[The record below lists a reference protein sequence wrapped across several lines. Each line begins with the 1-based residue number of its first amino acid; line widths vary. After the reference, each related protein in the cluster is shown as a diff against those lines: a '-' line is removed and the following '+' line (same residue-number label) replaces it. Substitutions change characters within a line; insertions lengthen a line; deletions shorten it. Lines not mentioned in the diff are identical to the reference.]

1 MPPPLKSHLDGI
13 QRMFAHQQLENNTLR
28 EQLVLAQTENKE
40 LRVQVQT
47 LTITAEKGALSTQST
62 QPANPPSEQI
72 PSALASSTQSVV
84 AGAQTIQS
92 AEWAVAWR
100 DVVLHHLH
108 DFKKKPDLDQHMT
121 ARTAKFAAKHLLK
134 CELPS
139 LYSTVKSNA
148 TAIPHSLIPQF
159 IKFLSLPPIP
169 SKPPTTPT
177 AASSNSAA
185 VKASQQKSVLPS
197 QSKTPSNAPIMT
209 FEPQVKLSDGSL
221 NVERYFAWTDI
232 IEVARPLY
240 PAFDTSASFHQ
251 SRLTNFRRRN
261 NLPNVRVP
269 CHFKTGHTVSAIP
282 ERMIAD
288 FLDDMR
294 RPSRASDVSFP
305 RVGSLESVATDE
317 NAAEDA
323 AANDTHETI
332 AVAISRLADQWFRCL
347 IVASVSEMSA
357 IKAQVNGSG
366 ERAGYLEPHRNSAA
380 STSPIS
386 DDLGDIALKQPVEP
400 YQGDKG
406 ILYNVLLRKMTDY
419 DEMATV
425 QRKAVKMG
433 VKDFLSECMQERG
446 STLKE
451 CEVHL
456 SPGIPG
462 KEDQLT
468 YLIPTDCVSE
478 FCNWIYD
485 ELLRVFPG
493 RRLQEIPE
501 MAWSIEHRDAMEE
514 RRRKKEIGDSSEQDA
529 PARGPDCSNSIHS
542 INHHL
547 DPILANSTLNCIY
560 NHNVVAGISDTDT
573 HLIINCRTFNSN
585 GKNNSLRATVSTL
598 REAITRVERLER
610 EHAELVAIVAES
622 NPVIPYTA
630 GQASSG
636 AIHSKHPSSNV
647 INSSSNSIISN
658 YSDNSIASFHA
669 VNSIKQHIHSAHSS
683 SLSLMDIDN
692 EVDADSDNAMT
703 SNPPGSGRGDNPVKK
718 HACDVPGC
726 PRVYASKGAV
736 NTHKQENHLFPQIMF
751 ANGRSL
757 TVHRDQDGF
766 LMCPCANYK
775 TPSTTTMKNHA
786 KLCLADPSSE
796 NLTSSPAASNST
808 NAMHVNVG
816 EAMPVV
822 ETAELLSQKADTNG
836 AVSDIT
842 ASTGLNL
849 VKTDHGSLQSEID
862 AMEPIPTFHDGT
874 ENKDRYFAWY
884 DIMHKFASHVDIT
897 SGVHNKVSQFRF
909 THSLSPKPIARKF
922 TSGKATHGIPQHL
935 IADFLKVVNKN
946 LRHILAATTGASDS
960 PGGMATPNSPPRP
973 AFTLPDQQLEI
984 VPETHFVDGTLN
996 TERYIAWTDVLAS
1009 YSPGIAV
1016 THALKKRFSQ
1026 FRANHPDLSSK
1037 TIKKKH
1043 SEGYSTTGIPERL
1056 FTVFAM
1062 EMFRPL
1068 RARVETT
1075 PAKRLKTADD
1085 ALDMEDILEGVS
1097 AGKVG
1102 TLNLQNT
1109 DVLGSE
1115 GLVKDE
1121 SASVGENMQSG
1132 VSLHKTA
1139 SDVPCE
1145 DDTDVESGDN
1155 DELEGDEMA
1164 PFDGIEIDSLGDVG
1178 VTGFT
1183 GTSAGILYNVL
1194 LRRMVED
1201 YDRLDSLIRGDIKSE
1216 VCAVLTSV
1224 LQAVGQS
1231 IAEFSPTLGNSSK
1244 VTYLVPYSLV
1254 NVFSESIYP
1263 KLVVALPGR
1272 TVKKLDGSLSFF
1284 PLRAE

>member
-1 MPPPLKSHLDGI
+1 MHLHEG
-13 QRMFAHQQLENNTLR
+13 R
-28 EQLVLAQTENKE
+28 
-40 LRVQVQT
+40 
-47 LTITAEKGALSTQST
+47 TAATASTASTTTALSNPSSPTALSTAST
-62 QPANPPSEQI
+62 TTMSSPE
-72 PSALASSTQSVV
+72 SATRTHIISSTATAARST
-84 AGAQTIQS
+84 ASRTATNTALQTI
-92 AEWAVAWR
+92 ER
-100 DVVLHHLH
+100 L
-108 DFKKKPDLDQHMT
+108 
-121 ARTAKFAAKHLLK
+121 
-134 CELPS
+134 
-139 LYSTVKSNA
+139 
-148 TAIPHSLIPQF
+148 
-159 IKFLSLPPIP
+159 
-169 SKPPTTPT
+169 
-177 AASSNSAA
+177 
-185 VKASQQKSVLPS
+185 SQQV
-197 QSKTPSNAPIMT
+197 
-209 FEPQVKLSDGSL
+209 
-221 NVERYFAWTDI
+221 
-232 IEVARPLY
+232 
-240 PAFDTSASFHQ
+240 
-251 SRLTNFRRRN
+251 
-261 NLPNVRVP
+261 
-269 CHFKTGHTVSAIP
+269 
-282 ERMIAD
+282 
-288 FLDDMR
+288 
-294 RPSRASDVSFP
+294 
-305 RVGSLESVATDE
+305 
-317 NAAEDA
+317 
-323 AANDTHETI
+323 
-332 AVAISRLADQWFRCL
+332 
-347 IVASVSEMSA
+347 
-357 IKAQVNGSG
+357 
-366 ERAGYLEPHRNSAA
+366 
-380 STSPIS
+380 
-386 DDLGDIALKQPVEP
+386 
-400 YQGDKG
+400 
-406 ILYNVLLRKMTDY
+406 
-419 DEMATV
+419 
-425 QRKAVKMG
+425 
-433 VKDFLSECMQERG
+433 
-446 STLKE
+446 
-451 CEVHL
+451 
-456 SPGIPG
+456 
-462 KEDQLT
+462 
-468 YLIPTDCVSE
+468 
-478 FCNWIYD
+478 
-485 ELLRVFPG
+485 
-493 RRLQEIPE
+493 
-501 MAWSIEHRDAMEE
+501 
-514 RRRKKEIGDSSEQDA
+514 
-529 PARGPDCSNSIHS
+529 
-542 INHHL
+542 
-547 DPILANSTLNCIY
+547 
-560 NHNVVAGISDTDT
+560 T
-573 HLIINCRTFNSN
+573 HLTQE
-585 GKNNSLRATVSTL
+585 NNFLRATVSTL
-598 REAITRVERLER
+598 REAMTRVERLER

-636 AIHSKHPSSNV
+636 AIQSMHPSSNV
-647 INSSSNSIISN
+647 NNSSSNSIISN
-658 YSDNSIASFHA
+658 YSDNSVASFHA
-669 VNSIKQHIHSAHSS
+669 GNSIKQHIHSAHSS

-703 SNPPGSGRGDNPVKK
+703 SNPSGFGRGDNPVKK

-726 PRVYASKGAV
+726 TRVYASKGAV

-757 TVHRDQDGF
+757 TVPRDQDGF

-808 NAMHVNVG
+808 NAIHVNVA
-816 EAMPVV
+816 EAMLAV
-822 ETAELLSQKADTNG
+822 ETGEVPSQKSDTNG
-836 AVSDIT
+836 TVSDIT

-946 LRHILAATTGASDS
+946 LRHMLAATTGASDS
-960 PGGMATPNSPPRP
+960 PGGMAIPNSPPRP

-1102 TLNLQNT
+1102 TLNLQSA

-1121 SASVGENMQSG
+1121 STSVGVNMQSG
-1132 VSLHKTA
+1132 VSIHQAA

-1164 PFDGIEIDSLGDVG
+1164 PFDGVEIDSLGDVG
-1178 VTGFT
+1178 AAGFP

-1201 YDRLDSLIRGDIKSE
+1201 YDQLDLLIRGDIKSE
-1216 VCAVLTSV
+1216 ACAVLTSA
-1224 LQAVGQS
+1224 LQEVGQS
-1231 IAEFSPTLGNSSK
+1231 ISQFSPTFGDSK

-1272 TVKKLDGSLSFF
+1272 TVKKLDGSRDVFLSV
-1284 PLRAE
+1284 AG